1 VLPTRT
7 AATGLKARH
16 YFHLQEAPSPTMSSE
31 SPGSKQ
37 QDTEAQ
43 RATGTGWLASLRAR
57 LGLAGPQTLRD
68 TLEEALKEA
77 DRNGTAFS
85 DAERDMFFRLLR
97 FGALR
102 VDDVMVPRA
111 DIIALEEAAPLADL
125 LHVFKDAGVS
135 RIPVY
140 RETLDDPSG
149 MVHIKD
155 LVQFLMGDAA
165 VPGSAPSSAAASVAA
180 APAGAVSA
188 AYADIDLGRADL
200 TRPISG
206 ARIRRPVLFVP
217 PSMPALN
224 LLIRMQSTRIHMAL
238 VVDEYGGTDGLVTIE
253 DLVEQVVGDIEDEH
267 DVAEAA
273 NITADSKV
281 GLIAQARTPVREL
294 EERLGVS
301 LLKPG
306 AEADIDTL
314 GGLVFALVGRV
325 PARGELV
332 RHPAGIE
339 FEVLDA
345 DPRRVKKLKV
355 HDHRTG
361 TETREPAPS
370 AKSSAPGTSSS

>member
-1 VLPTRT
+1 
-7 AATGLKARH
+7 
-16 YFHLQEAPSPTMSSE
+16 MSSE

-37 QDTEAQ
+37 QDTETQ

-85 DAERDMFFRLLR
+85 EAERDMFFRLLR

-111 DIIALEEAAPLADL
+111 DIIALEEASPLAEL
-125 LHVFKDAGVS
+125 LRVFKDAGVS

-165 VPGSAPSSAAASVAA
+165 ILGSAPSPRDTSTAASAGAASAAH
-180 APAGAVSA
+180 
-188 AYADIDLGRADL
+188 ADIDLSRADL

-238 VVDEYGGTDGLVTIE
+238 VVDEHGGTDGLVTIE

-273 NITADSKV
+273 NITANSKA

-306 AEADIDTL
+306 EEADIDTL

-355 HDHRTG
+355 HDHRTD
-361 TETREPAPS
+361 TEAREPALPV
-370 AKSSAPGTSSS
+370 KSSAPDTSSR

>member
-1 VLPTRT
+1 MSTDSS
-7 AATGLKARH
+7 
-16 YFHLQEAPSPTMSSE
+16 SPKPEGT
-31 SPGSKQ
+31 
-37 QDTEAQ
+37 DAQ
-43 RATGTGWLASLRAR
+43 RLSTNGWLASLRAR

-85 DAERDMFFRLLR
+85 TAERDMFFRLLR

-111 DIIALEEAAPLADL
+111 DIIALDEAAPLAEFL
-125 LHVFKDAGVS
+125 RVFKEAGVS
-135 RIPVY
+135 RIPVF

-155 LVQFLMGDAA
+155 LFSFLMDN
-165 VPGSAPSSAAASVAA
+165 AA
-180 APAGAVSA
+180 APSPGGPLRGAGASATPPAAPSEINLAKVDLRQPISA
-188 AYADIDLGRADL
+188 AKV
-200 TRPISG
+200 
-206 ARIRRPVLFVP
+206 RRPVLYVP

-273 NITADSKV
+273 NIIEDAKL
-281 GLIAQARTPVREL
+281 GMIAQARTPVREL

-301 LLKPG
+301 LLKPDE
-306 AEADIDTL
+306 EADVDTL
-314 GGLVFALVGRV
+314 GGLVFGLVGRV

-332 RHPAGIE
+332 RHPSGIE

-355 HDHRTG
+355 HDHRAETGTGAGTAG
-361 TETREPAPS
+361 TETAP
-370 AKSSAPGTSSS
+370 KSSA

>member
-1 VLPTRT
+1 
-7 AATGLKARH
+7 
-16 YFHLQEAPSPTMSSE
+16 MSSE

-43 RATGTGWLASLRAR
+43 RATATGWLASLRAR

-85 DAERDMFFRLLR
+85 EAERDMFFRLLR

-125 LHVFKDAGVS
+125 LRVFKDAGVS

-155 LVQFLMGDAA
+155 LVQFLMGDAVSPASTPSPPDGNTTTTIPA
-165 VPGSAPSSAAASVAA
+165 VQATKI
-180 APAGAVSA
+180 
-188 AYADIDLGRADL
+188 DIDLGRADL

-273 NITADSKV
+273 NIAADSKG

-301 LLKPG
+301 LLKPEE
-306 AEADIDTL
+306 EADIDTL

-345 DPRRVKKLKV
+345 DPRRVKKLKI
-355 HDHRTG
+355 HDHRTTG
-361 TETREPAPS
+361 ETPPGSEAAVPLQSTHRPS
-370 AKSSAPGTSSS
+370 T

>member
-1 VLPTRT
+1 MSTDSS
-7 AATGLKARH
+7 
-16 YFHLQEAPSPTMSSE
+16 SPKPDGT
-31 SPGSKQ
+31 
-37 QDTEAQ
+37 DAQ
-43 RATGTGWLASLRAR
+43 RLSTNSGWLASLRAR

-85 DAERDMFFRLLR
+85 TAERDMFFRLLR

-111 DIIALEEAAPLADL
+111 DIIALDEAAPLAEFL
-125 LHVFKDAGVS
+125 RVFKEAGVS
-135 RIPVY
+135 RIPVF

-155 LVQFLMGDAA
+155 LFSFLMENAL
-165 VPGSAPSSAAASVAA
+165 APSPGAPRSTGASATPPATQTEINLAKVDLRQPISAAKVRRSVL
-180 APAGAVSA
+180 
-188 AYADIDLGRADL
+188 Y
-200 TRPISG
+200 
-206 ARIRRPVLFVP
+206 VP

-273 NITADSKV
+273 NIVEDAKL
-281 GLIAQARTPVREL
+281 GMIAQARTPVREL

-301 LLKPG
+301 LLKPEE
-306 AEADIDTL
+306 EADIDTL
-314 GGLVFALVGRV
+314 GGLVFGLVGRV

-332 RHPAGIE
+332 RHPSGIE

-345 DPRRVKKLKV
+345 DPRRVKKLKI
-355 HDHRTG
+355 HDHRAETGASAGTAG
-361 TETREPAPS
+361 TEAPPKPS
-370 AKSSAPGTSSS
+370 A